1 MMSPKQK
8 QGYVGDISSKST
20 VELME
25 LLSRQEKILCKTKF
39 VESLPDKGA
48 KVRTFYEK
56 LQQLLSVR
64 TQQADGGHV
73 FPPTGQMSQN
83 QVQSVP
89 TGLRGEK
96 QEQKMNNSSL
106 SNKLHQ
112 TVPVSSFE
120 DEMRLP
126 QQEQNSMLTT
136 STTTMTT
143 QPQSDNSSEVEMKND
158 ITENKNPKT
167 VHDSDLEGS
176 LKKMQISAEVSVMD
190 RIQKEKT
197 TNAYSKAIQNATA
210 IHIPSKPNSGLK
222 NTDISNMPREY
233 KFRSRDQN
241 YAPPVHVTPRAV
253 EESAATPPLYK
264 HKESKLIPLNESL
277 SLQKT
282 QKVKQEELQARHAAE
297 KLTQRLGVTME
308 QYNPE
313 GVDMSYRNQEQ
324 EVDSDDD
331 LE

>member
-210 IHIPSKPNSGLK
+210 IHIPSKPN
-222 NTDISNMPREY
+222 
-233 KFRSRDQN
+233 RSRDQN